1 MKKNSQDWKSRARLA
16 KKQGDESISEQEQ
29 IADLKRDLKQAL
41 KENTALISE
50 LNQLKEQQSTKT
62 KTAAPATVKEQNS
75 IDLAGYDVSWT
86 WLNKLLFVLKR
97 ANKPM
102 QSKDIL
108 KLLESA
114 DKTFKYFDDQQKV
127 LSVHLNK
134 AVKYERIKHYK
145 IRGSGG
151 FYYCLPEW
159 FEGEKLKGHYSKNI

>member
-1 MKKNSQDWKSRARLA
+1 MSYI
-16 KKQGDESISEQEQ
+16 KQNFG
-29 IADLKRDLKQAL
+29 
-41 KENTALISE
+41 
-50 LNQLKEQQSTKT
+50 
-62 KTAAPATVKEQNS
+62 V
-75 IDLAGYDVSWT
+75 
-86 WLNKLLFVLKR
+86 NKLLFVLKR

-102 QSKDIL
+102 QSKDVL

-159 FEGEKLKGHYSKNI
+159 FEGEKLKGHYSKKI